1 MATPAQTL
9 QALQLFAQAKQRLQ
23 SADLAGALPSFARAH
38 ALLPSHPDI
47 VAEYAGA
54 SEQAQDWPRAEK
66 LLRQLAALRP
76 QLRLECR
83 IAQALFHSGRIEEA
97 VSCVRRHLQQVPDDN
112 AALAMLALM
121 LTKDCRW
128 EEALEAG
135 NLLEARQPSATS
147 LDVILNALFHLG
159 RGGELD
165 AVVETALQRCPDD
178 LLAISVCAQHLIKRG
193 DGLRGFAWPH
203 AVRMRYKQ
211 GQRSAS
217 VAPANWW
224 DGRPFDGLLLV
235 SGKQG
240 VGDEIIAASMF
251 PDLQQFRRESGQE
264 ILVEC
269 DARLLPLFRRS
280 FPALAFVGRIDE
292 FTPPEATAGRDCRLI
307 KALDLAHY
315 FRRQTPIPPQA
326 PWLVPDAA
334 KVAQLRD
341 GYRRQFRAQRL
352 AGISWKS
359 ARAPQGA
366 SKSMTLTDMGP
377 LLALPHHA
385 WFNLQYG
392 DIAADLAEA
401 AAAGLPQPLI
411 DARIDATA
419 DIDGL
424 LAQIAALDVVV
435 STSSTTAHLA
445 GAVGATCHLLLP
457 KSRAVFWYWGYEGEH
472 TPWYPSV
479 TIHRN
484 AREDDWRELAARVAR
499 ALSGAA

>member
-1 MATPAQTL
+1 MATPAHTL
-9 QALQLFAQAKQRLQ
+9 QALQIFQQAQQRLQ
-23 SADLAGALPSFARAH
+23 AGDNAGALTALARAH

-47 VAEYAGA
+47 VAAYATA
-54 SEQAQDWPRAEK
+54 SEQAQDWPRAER

-76 QLRLECR
+76 QLRLDTR
-83 IAQALFHSGRIEEA
+83 IAHALFQQDRIDEA
-97 VSCVRRHLQQVPDDN
+97 VERVRQHLQHAPDDN
-112 AALAMLALM
+112 QALTMLALM

-128 EEALEAG
+128 DEALVAG
-135 NLLEARQPSATS
+135 NALEARQPSAAS

-159 RGGELD
+159 RGRELD

-178 LLAISVCAQHLIKRG
+178 LLVISVCAQHLIKCG
-193 DGLRGFAWPH
+193 DGVRGFAWPH
-203 AVRMRYKQ
+203 AVRLRYKQ

-217 VAPANWW
+217 VAPAHWW
-224 DGRPFDGLLLV
+224 DGKPFDGLLLV

-251 PDLQQFRRESGQE
+251 GDLQKLQRESGQE

-269 DARLLPLFRRS
+269 EPRLLPLFRRS
-280 FPALAFVGRIDE
+280 FPDLAFVGRIDE
-292 FTPPEATAGRDCRLI
+292 TTPPAAIAGREHRMI

-315 FRRQTPIPPQA
+315 FRRQTPIPPQS
-326 PWLVPDAA
+326 PWLVPDAD
-334 KVAQLRD
+334 KVAALRD
-341 GYRRQFRAQRL
+341 GYRRQYPEQRL

-366 SKSMTLTDMGP
+366 SKSMTLTDMAP
-377 LLALPHHA
+377 LLALPQHA

-392 DIAADLAEA
+392 DITADLAEA
-401 AAAGLPQPLI
+401 AAAGLPVPVV

-424 LAQIAALDVVV
+424 VAQIAALDVVV

-445 GAVGATCHLLLP
+445 GAIGAPCHLLLP
-457 KSRAVFWYWGYEGEH
+457 KARAVFWYWGYEGEH

-484 AREDDWRELAARVAR
+484 AREDAWRDLAARVA
-499 ALSGAA
+499 ATLAGTS